1 MKSCV
6 LLVSACL
13 ITGCATLQPM
23 EEAALPGGLP
33 QSWASEVAA
42 TELPVASTLLEW
54 ADEKTLN
61 ELVREALENNPDLGV
76 TAKRLEAQG
85 YLLGL
90 TRGQMFPQV
99 QATLNSGHNDLDTEA
114 YTHYRGS
121 VGVNW
126 ELDLWGKLAD
136 AHAAATKAFE
146 AAEQDWQRLRDALAA
161 RVIQTWI
168 EQVAFRRA
176 VTIESERVDV
186 LQTFESLLTERYRD
200 GTGNLDELSTA
211 RSRTEIARAD
221 LSLQQAALNESV
233 RRLELLVGRF
243 PEGKLTSGTELPA
256 LMVGVA
262 SVPADILENRPDV
275 QAALARVESARRTM
289 RSAKKEALPSPR
301 ISGELFRESARLG
314 GLDSAV
320 DRWTILGSLFQPFF
334 EGGRIRSVANARV
347 SEAEAAV
354 LDLHSV
360 VLQALKEVEDALDVA
375 GSLQVQVDALAIA
388 ADESESSSRYYEDRY
403 RKGLDSLQSM
413 LIAKEQEMAVKLRLN
428 EVQGRILINRINLAM
443 ALGTS
448 AETGIKND

>member
-1 MKSCV
+1 MKACV

-13 ITGCATLQPM
+13 VMGCATLQPT
-23 EEAALPGGLP
+23 EEAALPTGLP
-33 QSWASEVAA
+33 ESWTSEVAA
-42 TELPVASTLLEW
+42 VELPIAASFLEW
-54 ADEKTLN
+54 ANEEALN
-61 ELVREALENNPDLGV
+61 ELVREAVEKNFDLRA

-90 TRGQMFPQV
+90 TRGQMLPQA
-99 QATLNSGHNDLDTEA
+99 QATLSSGRNDLDTGA
-114 YTHYRGS
+114 YNHHRGS

-136 AHAAATKAFE
+136 EHAAATGAYK

-176 VTIESERVDV
+176 VAIESERLEV
-186 LQTFESLLTERYRD
+186 LQTVESLLTERYRD

-221 LSLQQAALNESV
+221 LSLQRAALNESI

-243 PEGKLTSGTELPA
+243 PRGELLSGVTLPVVVA
-256 LMVGVA
+256 PVA
-262 SVPADILENRPDV
+262 SVPADALENRPDV
-275 QAALARVESARRTM
+275 QAVLARVEAARRTM
-289 RSAKKEALPSPR
+289 RSAKKEALPSVR
-301 ISGELFRESARLG
+301 FSGEVFRESARLG
-314 GLDSAV
+314 GLNNAV
-320 DRWTILGSLFQPFF
+320 DQWSILGSLFQPLFQ
-334 EGGRIRSVANARV
+334 GGRIRSVSRARV
-347 SEAEAAV
+347 SEAEAAL

-360 VLQALKEVEDALDVA
+360 VLQSLKEVEDSLDVEE
-375 GSLQVQVDALAIA
+375 SLRVQAEALAIA

-428 EVQGRILINRINLAM
+428 DVRGRILINRIDLAL

-448 AETGIKND
+448 AETGNI